1 MNFEDICKIS
11 AVRSSD
17 LVCTNFVYEVT
28 NVQSTL
34 THTEEYKFGFVLN
47 GSGTLTQNGKSY
59 PLFEG
64 DAFIIL
70 KNSRFSIT
78 QNGDLKY
85 LYVSFYGRR
94 ADELIDRFQLGENQC
109 VFNLNENYEQIST
122 FAFDCLKK
130 ANSHNAD
137 LLGETVLLYLLAHLE
152 VKNTTQNNLMTVIT
166 TLTNENF
173 TSIEFS
179 LKELARLTNY
189 DAKYISFFFKKNKG
203 ICYSQYLR
211 DLRIKRSIFL
221 MEQGLTSIKNI
232 AILSGFK
239 DALYFSKIF
248 KQEIGQSPTEYLNK
262 IEIEK
267 EN

>member
-11 AVRSSD
+11 VVRSSD
-17 LVCTNFVYEVT
+17 LVCTNLVYEVT
-28 NVQSTL
+28 DVQSTL

-47 GSGTLTQNGKSY
+47 GTGTLTQNKKSH
-59 PLFEG
+59 PISQG
-64 DAFIIL
+64 DAFIVF
-70 KNSRFSIT
+70 KNSNFNIT

-85 LYVSFYGRR
+85 FYVSFYGRR
-94 ADELIDRFQLGENQC
+94 ADELIDRFQLSENQC
-109 VFNLNENYEQIST
+109 VFNMKENYEQIST
-122 FAFDCLKK
+122 ITFDCLKK

-137 LLGETVLLYLLAHLE
+137 LFGETVLLYLLAHLQ
-152 VKNTTQNNLMTVIT
+152 VKTTTQNNLMTIIT

-179 LKELARLTNY
+179 LKELAKLTNY

-248 KQEIGQSPTEYLNK
+248 KQETKKSPKEYISYLLDSKN
-262 IEIEK
+262 
-267 EN
+267 